1 VQLLGLE
8 VGSTTVVV
16 VLVVLVVLVVV
27 VVYMSISHL
36 FRCSCLEGSVI
47 DMSTYH

>member
-8 VGSTTVVV
+8 VGSTTAA
-16 VLVVLVVLVVV
+16 VVLVVLVVV

>member
-16 VLVVLVVLVVV
+16 MLVVLVVV

>member
-1 VQLLGLE
+1 MQLLGLE
-8 VGSTTVVV
+8 VGSTTAA
-16 VLVVLVVLVVV
+16 VVLVVLVVV

>member
-8 VGSTTVVV
+8 VGSTTVV
-16 VLVVLVVLVVV
+16 VVLVVLVVV

>member
-1 VQLLGLE
+1 VQLLGFE
-8 VGSTTVVV
+8 VGSTTVV
-16 VLVVLVVLVVV
+16 VVLVVV

-36 FRCSCLEGSVI
+36 FLCSCLEGSVI